1 MKKIFFLILIFVL
14 CGCVKTKNINITFVY
29 GEFEVTKIYDKNAV
43 ITNDFI
49 NSIIGCEYEG
59 VYYDSKFVTPYNN
72 DPITQDTTLYI
83 NKKDITVKIK
93 CDELEQSINLK
104 IGDSIDLQSITIV
117 DSPNI
122 EGLFY
127 DSEFSEEYEGEKI
140 FSSTILFVKKSKV
153 VVTFKMLGYEE
164 QKTFDNGVIITKDMI
179 SLIKDKYIE
188 GLYFDSL
195 FTEKYENTPIT
206 RSTTLYINAPNFK
219 NIYNDIIEVTDDS
232 YITLYEKEFRP
243 SGVPGMPIFFNH
255 IDDVYEYHLIIDES
269 SNFIVN
275 GKKNNVVRE
284 QEVVYFSFFKP
295 ENVSETS
302 FLDIIV
308 KKNNIIIGY
317 CIVKME
323 YNVNGNFAYKATLMK
338 GASFVYINDQY
349 QSVSDNIIEK
359 ILEES
364 KKELSLQF
372 LLSLIK

>member
-122 EGLFY
+122 EGLYY
-127 DSEFSEEYEGEKI
+127 DSEFSEEYEGEKL
-140 FSSTILFVKKSKV
+140 FNSTMLFVKKSKV

-206 RSTTLYINAPNFK
+206 RSTTLYINAPNYK

-338 GASFVYINDQY
+338 GASFVCINDQY

-364 KKELSLQF
+364 KKGS
-372 LLSLIK
+372 SK